1 MSWCQTGL
9 LDGMQQWT
17 SQWSILCRRPPWF
30 MLPLHKDMRFLWHEE
45 LPRTAGGKELCS
57 FPWLLSHLV
66 AGIQQFWERWKSW
79 VLLWLVRLGRRK
91 ERQWGTCGADW
102 ASCCNVVTRPSLLL
116 QQLSPPNISRDCSN
130 CHWGDH
136 SLAEFIYSWFALKCN
151 THNENFPF
159 QANFSPLQR
168 LFSSF

>member
-1 MSWCQTGL
+1 MTDLFFGPLVMQAYKGEKLHFIPILRIINSQSLEDTQVGYISEKYTLDKNTSEKCTLKNTL
-9 LDGMQQWT
+9 LV
-17 SQWSILCRRPPWF
+17 
-30 MLPLHKDMRFLWHEE
+30 K
-45 LPRTAGGKELCS
+45 
-57 FPWLLSHLV
+57 
-66 AGIQQFWERWKSW
+66 
-79 VLLWLVRLGRRK
+79 RK